1 MATNTESAD
10 NLTFAAR
17 PGVPKLL
24 TSTALRDSRIESVC
38 MLSRRYVTFI
48 FVPGHAGVR
57 DNERAECLASKST
70 LVDEKTMDRV
80 DSLSVIRETS

>member
-1 MATNTESAD
+1 MYVKSA
-10 NLTFAAR
+10 
-17 PGVPKLL
+17 
-24 TSTALRDSRIESVC
+24 VC
-38 MLSRRYVTFI
+38 YVHM
-48 FVPGHAGVR
+48 PGHAGVR